1 MNLDQRP
8 NLVGVINVARER
20 GSDDVGVLVN
30 DLDDVG
36 SNLVRFILDDGGVG
50 PVVDVE
56 IEKLS

>member
-1 MNLDQRP
+1 
-8 NLVGVINVARER
+8 
-20 GSDDVGVLVN
+20 VGVLVN

-36 SNLVRFILDDGGVG
+36 SDLVRFILDDGGVG

>member
-36 SNLVRFILDDGGVG
+36 SDLVRFILDDGGVG

>member
-1 MNLDQRP
+1 VNLDQRP

>member
-1 MNLDQRP
+1 LDQRP

-36 SNLVRFILDDGGVG
+36 SDLVRFILDDGGVG